1 MSKQPTGFMGT
12 YFDKS
17 AVLRVSRWSELIAYV
32 VGVVYAI
39 DLVTALGV
47 FYLQYTRGFW
57 SGLGFSDLFTNVLYI
72 IERPFRGLVYFI
84 ILMAVSKV
92 LLILMDVEDN
102 LRNSARRTG

>member
-1 MSKQPTGFMGT
+1 MSEQPTGFMGT

-17 AVLRVSRWSELIAYV
+17 AVLRVSRWSEIVAYV

-57 SGLGFSDLFTNVLYI
+57 SGLGFSDLFTNLLYI
-72 IERPFRGLVYFI
+72 IERPFRGMVYFI
-84 ILMAVSKV
+84 ILMAISKA

-102 LRNSARRTG
+102 LRHSVRRSG